1 MNDPTRVRYRTIHGH
16 KRAYRITGQGPPLLL
31 LHGIGDSSASW
42 LPVMEGLGRT
52 HTVIAPDLL
61 GHGNSDKPRA
71 DYSVA
76 AYANGMRDLLEV
88 LGVDE
93 VTVVGHS
100 LGGGVAAQFAYQYP
114 ERCQRLVLVATGGV
128 AKAVTPFLR
137 VASAPL
143 AEGLLVAMNLPP
155 VRPVARAVLELLR
168 VAGHDLGRDKD
179 ELIEVFDRLPDAEA
193 RVAFTRTLRS
203 AVDWRGQVVT
213 LRDRAYLTAHMPT
226 LIIWGTNDGV
236 ISPHHAYLAHAAM
249 PGSVLEF
256 FPNAGHFPHHSDP
269 QRFIDLVHTFATT
282 TPPSDHDP
290 AVWRDALRE
299 GRPGVPT
306 DEDDDLPE
314 LRLDPPKPR
323 PRAKRAAATGGRSPS
338 PAPAATKPTATRK
351 AQATAP
357 PP

>member
-1 MNDPTRVRYRTIHGH
+1 M
-16 KRAYRITGQGPPLLL
+16 
-31 LHGIGDSSASW
+31 
-42 LPVMEGLGRT
+42 
-52 HTVIAPDLL
+52 
-61 GHGNSDKPRA
+61 
-71 DYSVA
+71 
-76 AYANGMRDLLEV
+76 
-88 LGVDE
+88 
-93 VTVVGHS
+93 
-100 LGGGVAAQFAYQYP
+100 
-114 ERCQRLVLVATGGV
+114 
-128 AKAVTPFLR
+128 
-137 VASAPL
+137 
-143 AEGLLVAMNLPP
+143 
-155 VRPVARAVLELLR
+155 
-168 VAGHDLGRDKD
+168 
-179 ELIEVFDRLPDAEA
+179 FDRLPDAEA

-351 AQATAP
+351 AKATAP
-357 PP
+357 SP

>member
-1 MNDPTRVRYRTIHGH
+1 MIRARVRS
-16 KRAYRITGQGPPLLL
+16 RIT
-31 LHGIGDSSASW
+31 
-42 LPVMEGLGRT
+42 
-52 HTVIAPDLL
+52 
-61 GHGNSDKPRA
+61 
-71 DYSVA
+71 
-76 AYANGMRDLLEV
+76 
-88 LGVDE
+88 
-93 VTVVGHS
+93 
-100 LGGGVAAQFAYQYP
+100 
-114 ERCQRLVLVATGGV
+114 
-128 AKAVTPFLR
+128 
-137 VASAPL
+137 
-143 AEGLLVAMNLPP
+143 PP

-290 AVWRDALRE
+290 PAIDRHRPPSPRRPQRRRPLARDAITRCPRPAHTPS
-299 GRPGVPT
+299 GRLTSTPRPHPV
-306 DEDDDLPE
+306 
-314 LRLDPPKPR
+314 RANR
-323 PRAKRAAATGGRSPS
+323 PRAPGTPS
-338 PAPAATKPTATRK
+338 
-351 AQATAP
+351 
-357 PP
+357 

>member
-16 KRAYRITGQGPPLLL
+16 RRAYRITGEGPPLLL

-42 LPVMEGLGRT
+42 LPVMEGLGEH

-155 VRPVARAVLELLR
+155 VRPVARAVLEVLR
-168 VAGHDLGRDKD
+168 LAGHDLGRDKD

-249 PGSVLEF
+249 PGSVLEL
-256 FPNAGHFPHHSDP
+256 FPDAGHFPHHSDP

-314 LRLDPPKPR
+314 LQLAPPKPR
-323 PRAKRAAATGGRSPS
+323 PRTRRATGATGGSVTTPATPAS
-338 PAPAATKPTATRK
+338 PASRAPARPT
-351 AQATAP
+351 
-357 PP
+357 

>member
-88 LGVDE
+88 LGVDD

-143 AEGLLVAMNLPP
+143 AE
-155 VRPVARAVLELLR
+155 ARLS
-168 VAGHDLGRDKD
+168 
-179 ELIEVFDRLPDAEA
+179 
-193 RVAFTRTLRS
+193 S
-203 AVDWRGQVVT
+203 A
-213 LRDRAYLTAHMPT
+213 A
-226 LIIWGTNDGV
+226 
-236 ISPHHAYLAHAAM
+236 
-249 PGSVLEF
+249 
-256 FPNAGHFPHHSDP
+256 
-269 QRFIDLVHTFATT
+269 
-282 TPPSDHDP
+282 
-290 AVWRDALRE
+290 
-299 GRPGVPT
+299 
-306 DEDDDLPE
+306 
-314 LRLDPPKPR
+314 
-323 PRAKRAAATGGRSPS
+323 
-338 PAPAATKPTATRK
+338 
-351 AQATAP
+351 
-357 PP
+357 

>member
-1 MNDPTRVRYRTIHGH
+1 MDLRWTPVNDPTRVRFRTIHGH
-16 KRAYRITGQGPPLLL
+16 KRAYRITGEGPPLLL

-42 LPVMEGLGRT
+42 LPVMPGLGRH

-88 LGVDE
+88 LGVE
-93 VTVVGHS
+93 EATVVGHS

-137 VASAPL
+137 LASAPL
-143 AEGLLVAMNLPP
+143 AEALLVSMNLPP
-155 VRPVARAVLELLR
+155 VRPVARAALEVLRL
-168 VAGHDLGRDKD
+168 AGHDLGRDKD
-179 ELIEVFDRLPDAEA
+179 ELIEVFERLPDAEA

-236 ISPHHAYLAHAAM
+236 IPAHHAHLAHAAM

-256 FPNAGHFPHHSDP
+256 FPGAGHFPHHTDP
-269 QRFIDLVHTFATT
+269 PRFVDLVHTFATT
-282 TPPSDHDP
+282 TPPSNHDP
-290 AVWRDALRE
+290 AMWRDALRD

-306 DEDDDLPE
+306 EDDDPVPDLQLDLPT
-314 LRLDPPKPR
+314 PR
-323 PRAKRAAATGGRSPS
+323 SRPSRATTVAKGGAAAARRAAPVTPS
-338 PAPAATKPTATRK
+338 A
-351 AQATAP
+351 
-357 PP
+357 